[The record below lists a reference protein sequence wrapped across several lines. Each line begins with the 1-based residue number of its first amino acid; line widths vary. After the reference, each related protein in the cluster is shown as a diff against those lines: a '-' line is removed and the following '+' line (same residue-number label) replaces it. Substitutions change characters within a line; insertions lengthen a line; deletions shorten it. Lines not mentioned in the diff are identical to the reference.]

1 MNRIRQATFISAT
14 FISARMLLC
23 CGILLCCGFLFA
35 TAPAKAN
42 IKLPSIVSDNMVLQ
56 QNRTIYFW
64 GISDPEE
71 IVVVTIGEHRYGC
84 TADDKGAWWVKI
96 PPQNSK
102 TPYDIKFKGKNLIT
116 VHNVITGDVW
126 LCAGQSN
133 MYAPVVDV
141 EHTPDDIEGANIPEI
156 RMFKEEPNCSGEP
169 EFDGGGKW
177 VICSPET
184 VKDFSAIGFFFGREI
199 NDKTKNV
206 IGLVQA
212 TRAGSCIETWV
223 SKESLLK
230 TPYKGLIGENDENFK
245 QYDALKAQMKEAEEA
260 DNQAESLRLQKQAK
274 VFKKKV
280 NTATCAYNALIAP
293 IAPYQLKG
301 VLWYQ
306 GENDIGF
313 TLKYKRLMVQL
324 VQDWREDFR
333 FSSLPFYF
341 VQLPP
346 IGVKKKR
353 PEDSYYA
360 ELREAQADVQ
370 KCPYTYMVVTTDTGQ
385 GDDIPMHPRE
395 KKTIAHRLAYLVL
408 ATQYKEPLKCFA
420 PAYDAMEI
428 EDNSIRVHIRRAEP
442 ELIAKGGA
450 PQGFEVAGEDKLFYP
465 AEAKIDG
472 DAIVVFN
479 KKVQKPVA
487 VRYAWA
493 DNPKGNIFN
502 PDDVP
507 LIPFRSDEW
516 TYRKP
521 EDLPVEKAPVTA
533 TAKAKPKETGSNWG
547 SFGGSSSVKDKP
559 PTLVSPVQ
567 PQASASHPTGKN
579 GAPFEW
585 PVAK

>member
-1 MNRIRQATFISAT
+1 MKKIRRATVNSAQ
-14 FISARMLLC
+14 ILLYY
-23 CGILLCCGFLFA
+23 GILLFCFCTFA
-35 TAPAKAN
+35 AMPAQAN
-42 IKLPSIVSDNMVLQ
+42 IKLPSILSDNMVLQ
-56 QNRTIYFW
+56 QNRVLYFW

-102 TPYDIKFKGKNLIT
+102 VPYDIKFKGKNTIT

-133 MYAPVVDV
+133 MYAPVADVD
-141 EHTPDDIEGANIPEI
+141 HTPDDIEGANLPDI
-156 RMFKEEPNCSGEP
+156 RFFKQEPNCSGEP

-177 VICSPET
+177 VSCSPET

-212 TRAGSCIETWV
+212 TRAGSSIETWV
-223 SKESLLK
+223 SKECLLK

-245 QYDALKAQMKEAEEA
+245 QYDSLKAQMHDAEEA
-260 DNQAESLRLQKQAK
+260 DDQAELLRLQKQAK

-293 IAPYQLKG
+293 ITPYQMKG

-306 GENDIGF
+306 GENDIGA
-313 TLKYKRLMVQL
+313 TLKYRRLLTDMI
-324 VQDWREDFR
+324 QDWRDEFR
-333 FSSLPFYF
+333 FSTLPFYF

-346 IGVKKKR
+346 IGAKKDK

-360 ELREAQADVQ
+360 ELREAQAQVQ
-370 KCPYTYMVVTTDTGQ
+370 KSPYTYMVVTVDTGQ
-385 GDDIPMHPRE
+385 GEDQIPMHPRE
-395 KKTIAHRLAYLVL
+395 KKTIAHRLAYLAL

-420 PAYDAMEI
+420 PAYDAMDV
-428 EDNSIRVHIRRAEP
+428 EDNAIRVHIRRAEP
-442 ELIAKGGA
+442 ELIAKGTA
-450 PQGFEVAGEDKLFYP
+450 AQGFEIAGEDKLFYP

-472 DAIVVFN
+472 ESIVVFN
-479 KKVQKPVA
+479 KKVKKPVA

-516 TYRKP
+516 AHRKP
-521 EDLPVEKAPVTA
+521 EDMPAAPTTSGA
-533 TAKAKPKETGSNWG
+533 AQPKSKPKDAGGTWG
-547 SFGGSSSVKDKP
+547 SFGGSSSITDKP
-559 PTLVSPVQ
+559 GPQPPPPTVP
-567 PQASASHPTGKN
+567 ANHPAGKN
-579 GAPFEW
+579 GAPFAW